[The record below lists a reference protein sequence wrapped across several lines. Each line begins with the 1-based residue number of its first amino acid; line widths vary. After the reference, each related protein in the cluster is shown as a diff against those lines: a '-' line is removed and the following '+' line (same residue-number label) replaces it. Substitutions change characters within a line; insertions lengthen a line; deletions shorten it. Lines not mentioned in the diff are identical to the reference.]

1 MFTLED
7 IADSVIRCS
16 LCPLH
21 ATRNHA
27 VPGEGSAHSG
37 IVLLG
42 EGPGYHEDQQG
53 RPFVGASGN
62 LLNELIMSN
71 NLKRSDLFITNIV
84 KCRPPSNRDPS
95 SNEIAT
101 CSSHLN
107 HQLSV
112 IKPSVIMTLGRHALS
127 NFFPNELISKVRG
140 TVRQSAHGYTI
151 LPTYH
156 PAAILRNPSLRP
168 TIEQDFKTLVEI
180 ANQVHQDDDTP
191 KSKQLP
197 MFS

>member
-27 VPGEGSAHSG
+27 VPGEGTAHSG

-95 SNEIAT
+95 PDEITT

-107 HQLSV
+107 HQLSL
-112 IKPSVIMTLGRHALS
+112 IKPVVIMTLGRHALS

-140 TVRQSAHGYTI
+140 QVRQSANGYTI

-156 PAAILRNPSLRP
+156 PAAILRNPNLRP
-168 TIEQDFKTLVEI
+168 TIEQDFKTLIEI
-180 ANQVHQDDDTP
+180 ANRLHQKDDTP
-191 KSKQLP
+191 ESRQLP